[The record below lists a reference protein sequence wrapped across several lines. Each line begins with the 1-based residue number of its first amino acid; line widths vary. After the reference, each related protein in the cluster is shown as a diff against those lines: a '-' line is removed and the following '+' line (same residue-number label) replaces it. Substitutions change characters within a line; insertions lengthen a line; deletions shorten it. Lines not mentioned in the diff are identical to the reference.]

1 VESIFKNG
9 SLSVW
14 SAGSDEDILLAIDG
28 SNDSSGKH
36 ELLPGL
42 INVVVVNSFLVSAV
56 SIVLHYLS
64 TVLSSNVNLY
74 KISQRTNQVLTDA
87 ASIKARSMS
96 LDFE

>member
-14 SAGSDEDILLAIDG
+14 SAGSNEDIFLAIDG
-28 SNDSSGKH
+28 GNDSSGKH

-42 INVVVVNSFLVSAV
+42 LDVVVVNSFLVSTV

-64 TVLSSNVNLY
+64 TVLSSNMDGCGKHQG
-74 KISQRTNQVLTDA
+74 KIHVS
-87 ASIKARSMS
+87 
-96 LDFE
+96 